1 MKRKLVVLIA
11 AAFLIMG
18 VSAVRAGSA
27 KDESKVD
34 TEVSAIDKDSRNP
47 GNVKPI
53 VQRIEKEF
61 NVDRS
66 VIDGL
71 RSKKLGYGEIAIVLS
86 LADKLPG
93 RITDANVDTIM
104 SKRQGPPKEG
114 WGKIAKGLGLNLG
127 TVLSRVEKV
136 KDGAGNNSDTKNS
149 GRGIPGKDADVKS
162 ESEKDTDV
170 NPDTKKKNGT
180 DTDARRHEVEK
191 AERPSVPDRPERPEL
206 SNRPERSGR

>member
-1 MKRKLVVLIA
+1 MIKTPGI
-11 AAFLIMG
+11 
-18 VSAVRAGSA
+18 
-27 KDESKVD
+27 
-34 TEVSAIDKDSRNP
+34 P

-93 RITDANVDTIM
+93 GITDANVDTIM

-114 WGKIAKGLGLNLG
+114 WGKIAKDLGLNLG

-136 KDGAGNNSDTKNS
+136 KDGAGNNSDTKSS

-191 AERPSVPDRPERPEL
+191 AERPSLPDRPERPEL
-206 SNRPERSGR
+206 SNRSERSGR